1 MNSFSHNMH
10 QLKDKVNI
18 NWFKCSFTKILYF
31 TLLFRAFS
39 ILTEPVT
46 SSVTKAFLK
55 MPKFRK
61 KKFFL
66 RLKLDRQPRISQV
79 YPFLCLEF
87 LKSKNYFFL
96 SPLLPMV
103 PVPSRAARVATKV
116 PLESCFNQLN
126 DESSRAALSST
137 KITTIS
143 VCYKNCT
150 KFFQWR

>member
-10 QLKDKVNI
+10 QLKDKGNI

-39 ILTEPVT
+39 ILPEPVT

-66 RLKLDRQPRISQV
+66 RLKLDRQPRTSQV
-79 YPFLCLEF
+79 YPFLSLEF

-103 PVPSRAARVATKV
+103 PVSKYLLNTFRVLCPVKYYLLTVTMYSTSRVLLR
-116 PLESCFNQLN
+116 
-126 DESSRAALSST
+126 
-137 KITTIS
+137 IIM
-143 VCYKNCT
+143 
-150 KFFQWR
+150 

>member
-1 MNSFSHNMH
+1 MNSFSHSMH
-10 QLKDKVNI
+10 QLKDKGNI

-39 ILTEPVT
+39 ILPEPVT

-55 MPKFRK
+55 MPKFRE

-66 RLKLDRQPRISQV
+66 RLKLDRQPRTSQV

-96 SPLLPMV
+96 SPLLPLV
-103 PVPSRAARVATKV
+103 PVLYCITRTSTVLTYFT
-116 PLESCFNQLN
+116 LESIVVCHTYT
-126 DESSRAALSST
+126 ES
-137 KITTIS
+137 
-143 VCYKNCT
+143 
-150 KFFQWR
+150 FFTRGFCPW